1 RRLRRR
7 RRDRRRRL
15 PRARRAARRRA
26 PQTCRARVRR
36 IRRGAVGAGAG
47 GGPDRRRTRR
57 GARAAGDPA
66 HDRRGLGGP
75 PTSCDA
81 LHGLPQGDGDD
92 ERGGGDAAG
101 RDHGHRR
108 QLARR
113 PAARPVRGRLV
124 GDRGVRR
131 HAARAPRRDL
141 AADRALARRREIDE
155 RAARGPPEPD
165 PAQPPVAA
173 AAVDGRRRRA
183 RARAAADRGDRDR
196 LRAHLG
202 ALVATAGR
210 RGRGDRGAR
219 RRALLRRAHLA
230 AEADPAPAHA
240 RLQGE
245 RLDVRRRRADA
256 GLARSRVTRRVDL
269 LVVALPTTAGWRGAV
284 PALAS
289 AIEAAGASVAVAEAA
304 PARAVRTFPL
314 TDLVQARGART
325 AALAGIAAH
334 HPRAL
339 IYASTTAALL
349 GPRPGA
355 IWFDS
360 PAAENRP
367 GRHGAWQRPV
377 ERRRMARA
385 PLLLP
390 MSEGGLRALEP
401 LPRTPATVLPV
412 PVEPSAPAGA
422 LPSPRIAA
430 LAYAADA
437 RKKGLARILAAWAAA
452 RRPDETLLVAGQPA
466 GPLGEGAEGAGLLAP
481 DDYRALLRR
490 ARVFVAAPRH
500 EDYGIAQLE

>member
-1 RRLRRR
+1 
-7 RRDRRRRL
+7 
-15 PRARRAARRRA
+15 
-26 PQTCRARVRR
+26 
-36 IRRGAVGAGAG
+36 
-47 GGPDRRRTRR
+47 
-57 GARAAGDPA
+57 
-66 HDRRGLGGP
+66 
-75 PTSCDA
+75 
-81 LHGLPQGDGDD
+81 
-92 ERGGGDAAG
+92 
-101 RDHGHRR
+101 
-108 QLARR
+108 
-113 PAARPVRGRLV
+113 
-124 GDRGVRR
+124 
-131 HAARAPRRDL
+131 
-141 AADRALARRREIDE
+141 
-155 RAARGPPEPD
+155 
-165 PAQPPVAA
+165 
-173 AAVDGRRRRA
+173 
-183 RARAAADRGDRDR
+183 
-196 LRAHLG
+196 
-202 ALVATAGR
+202 
-210 RGRGDRGAR
+210 
-219 RRALLRRAHLA
+219 
-230 AEADPAPAHA
+230 
-240 RLQGE
+240 
-245 RLDVRRRRADA
+245 
-256 GLARSRVTRRVDL
+256 VTRRVDL

-500 EDYGIAQLE
+500 EDYGIAQLEALADGCRLVSAPASGPYPALALARALDPRLVSDDLAVAIRTALDAPPDDYAARAARLLAPYRRAAFEATVRDELLPALL